1 MLDKSGPYVPP
12 NLQIKETP
20 DGANV
25 SWDHGKCIN
34 HYRIRSC
41 ESEGHDRVCYEDPEV
56 VEESE
61 KHNVSHT
68 ITNFKP
74 CSDHVLEI
82 YPSTSDGE
90 FDAESIR
97 FTTKNPSPSPPTDL
111 DVTLNTLTNKVDIT
125 WSIVECATGYKIHQK
140 LEHSDTETAWTSDNV
155 HDLSVS
161 LESPEPCV
169 TYRYKDLI

>member
-1 MLDKSGPYVPP
+1 MSKLDKSGPYVPP

-41 ESEGHDRVCYEDPEV
+41 ESEGHDRVCYEEQEV
-56 VEESE
+56 VEDSE
-61 KHNVSHT
+61 KYEVSHT
-68 ITNFKP
+68 ITNLKP

-111 DVTLNTLTNKVDIT
+111 DVTLNTLTN
-125 WSIVECATGYKIHQK
+125 
-140 LEHSDTETAWTSDNV
+140 
-155 HDLSVS
+155 
-161 LESPEPCV
+161 
-169 TYRYKDLI
+169 